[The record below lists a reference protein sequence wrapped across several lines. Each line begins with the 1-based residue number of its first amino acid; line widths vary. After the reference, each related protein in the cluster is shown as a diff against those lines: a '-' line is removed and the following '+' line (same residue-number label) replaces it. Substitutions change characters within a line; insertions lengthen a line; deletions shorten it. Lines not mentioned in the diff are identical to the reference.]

1 MFRLLTTGVLL
12 LSEVLPA
19 SWEPLCRSLST
30 LQEPSQRSRYLSR
43 ASRVYNGGHV
53 GYMVDMVDMVDI
65 VDMRDTVDS
74 LDMGP
79 FQLSRWGTRGSECSR
94 HHCLSRRCCPL
105 IKKMVVVLTMK
116 IICRARIP

>member
-1 MFRLLTTGVLL
+1 
-12 LSEVLPA
+12 
-19 SWEPLCRSLST
+19 
-30 LQEPSQRSRYLSR
+30 
-43 ASRVYNGGHV
+43 
-53 GYMVDMVDMVDI
+53 MVDMVDRVGMVDI
-65 VDMRDTVDS
+65 VDMVDRVGKVDIVLIVDIVDMMDTVDS

-79 FQLSRWGTRGSECSR
+79 FQLSRWGTRGSGCSR